1 MTKLL
6 AQFKFDSADFD
17 IIQQTKNGLSLKIYR
32 ELVCDSTT
40 GVNRGLSTKIS
51 VHDNTNTHADLVW
64 ELRNQTSVL
73 SQGYTSDSDIPVP
86 LGAGSYHLKIY
97 APDTGKIV
105 KTRKPRNI
113 DNNTHNKLLCLQ
125 VRNYLLNALSKALPV
140 PHNIRFPSEHLDDS
154 GNNHKYR
161 RSIRVEIVE
170 GVLHHVYIDTTTR
183 PNIQVITYNVL
194 TEDSDTHEITI
205 ADDLI
210 DLSSVSELVVDH
222 VLEASEYTSRG
233 NQT

>member
-51 VHDNTNTHADLVW
+51 VHDNTNTHTDLVW

-73 SQGYTSDSDIPVP
+73 SQGYTSDSEIPIP
-86 LGAGSYHLKIY
+86 LSAGSYHLKIY
-97 APDTGKIV
+97 APCTGRNV
-105 KTRKPRNI
+105 KTRRQRNI
-113 DNNTHNKLLCLQ
+113 DSNTHNKLLCLQ

-161 RSIRVEIVE
+161 RSIRVEIVK
-170 GVLHHVYIDTTTR
+170 GVLHHVYIDTAGTH
-183 PNIQVITYNVL
+183 IQVITYNVL
-194 TEDSDTHEITI
+194 TTDSNIHEITI
-205 ADDLI
+205 TNDLI
-210 DLSSVSELVVDH
+210 DLSSVSKLIVDH
-222 VLEASEYTSRG
+222 MLEAGEYASRG
-233 NQT
+233 NKT